1 MIYAVIKTGGKQE
14 KVVPGQRLKVDR
26 IKDAGE
32 TVSFTPLLVVRDD
45 GDVVVGDDLGSYA
58 VEAKVLGD
66 ERGVKIHGF
75 KYKSKSGY
83 RRRWGHRQEL
93 TVLEVTKI
101 GDHVA
106 SKEKPA
112 DEAKPEAN
120 AERKKAAP
128 KAKKKTEAKKTEP
141 KKTEPKAKKTEP
153 KKTEPK
159 AKKTEPK
166 KTAPK
171 KSEPKKSEPKAKKKA
186 EEQGEE

>member
-120 AERKKAAP
+120 AEGKKAAP
-128 KAKKKTEAKKTEP
+128 KAKKKTE
-141 KKTEPKAKKTEP
+141 AKKTEP